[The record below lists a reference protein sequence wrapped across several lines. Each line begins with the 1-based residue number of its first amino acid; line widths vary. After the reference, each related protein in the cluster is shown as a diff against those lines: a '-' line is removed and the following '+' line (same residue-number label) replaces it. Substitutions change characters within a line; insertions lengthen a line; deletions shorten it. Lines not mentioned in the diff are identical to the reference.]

1 MVKSTEKND
10 TEKINQV
17 TIKLLVEV
25 YFTQLLSLP
34 SHAAVLLGALRYF
47 LPSPNP
53 LRRLCERLGFGE
65 KEA

>member
-1 MVKSTEKND
+1 MVKSIEKND

-34 SHAAVLLGALRYF
+34 SYAAVLVGALRYV
-47 LPSPNP
+47 LPSPKILP
-53 LRRLCERLGFGE
+53 P
-65 KEA
+65 KP

>member
-1 MVKSTEKND
+1 MVKSIEKNN

-17 TIKLLVEV
+17 TIKLLAEV
-25 YFTQLLSLP
+25 YFAQLLSLP
-34 SHAAVLLGALRYF
+34 SHAAVLVGALKHF

-65 KEA
+65 